1 MNVTDKEYIAAIALL
16 SFVLGVCG
24 CVVGIYCC
32 YFRRVR
38 PDAPDP
44 NNGLALQEEKE
55 PENEEKATATTSVAL
70 MYRPGEKKVDPGPP
84 KGPRAIGP
92 STRRTSSASSS
103 PVRRASRRDS
113 LIAMARASRGM
124 PVATPIGTSPTGLGL
139 GVDPDLNLLS
149 RQSRSSARR
158 GSLTKTQQEAFGKRR
173 LSIADEGDNHFTI

>member
-32 YFRRVR
+32 YFRVR

-44 NNGLALQEEKE
+44 NKGLALQEEKE
-55 PENEEKATATTSVAL
+55 PENEEKATDTTPVAL
-70 MYRPGEKKVDPGPP
+70 MYHPGEKKVDHGPP

-103 PVRRASRRDS
+103 PVRRTSRRDS

-124 PVATPIGTSPTGLGL
+124 PGATPIGTTPTGLGL
-139 GVDPDLNLLS
+139 GVDPDLNLRS

-158 GSLTKTQQEAFGKRR
+158 GSVTMTQQEAFGKRR
-173 LSIADEGDNHFTI
+173 LSIVDEGDNYFTI